1 MNKFDLGLPKFEDTL
16 FSTEEQ
22 RQEARLEKVMKIP
35 ISEVHDFK
43 QHPFH
48 VRMDEDM
55 VKLVDLFGITNY
67 RRDFLDLK

>member
-35 ISEVHDFK
+35 ISEIHDFK

-48 VRMDEDM
+48 VRMDCLLYTSHQ
-55 VKLVDLFGITNY
+55 KGSAL
-67 RRDFLDLK
+67 